1 MLATSPKL
9 MCFMTCVQWKWNIYN
24 QQEKSQIH
32 DCCPRG
38 ESWGDQGKLWSTG
51 GTRPRPGN
59 RPIHE
64 CLRGDI
70 PKKDHHKQRHGG
82 RTVCG
87 LTECVTLTD
96 GPRSPNHRGK
106 LGGGQVNLCVSYGQF
121 WLLQVNDFTE
131 HPGQSMG
138 VLPFPQNAAKSIRI
152 PRTLRRTYIISLYG
166 HRCLNHSPPLWNLS
180 STAGDKLM
188 EPTP

>member
-51 GTRPRPGN
+51 ETRPRPGN

-64 CLRGDI
+64 CPRGDI

-87 LTECVTLTD
+87 LTECVTRMDQGVQTT
-96 GPRSPNHRGK
+96 GGNWGVGRSIS
-106 LGGGQVNLCVSYGQF
+106 VSRMDSFGSCK
-121 WLLQVNDFTE
+121 WT
-131 HPGQSMG
+131 
-138 VLPFPQNAAKSIRI
+138 
-152 PRTLRRTYIISLYG
+152 ISLSILVRAWGSSPSPRMLLSQLGFRG
-166 HRCLNHSPPLWNLS
+166 HF
-180 STAGDKLM
+180 AG
-188 EPTP
+188 PT